1 MPFTQANGAR
11 MNYRLDGPPGAPTL
25 VLSNSLGTNLT
36 MWDPQVPALAKQF
49 RVLRYDTRGHGE
61 SAITP
66 GPYSIAQLGRDVIS
80 LLDASGIDRAHF
92 CGLSMGGMIAMWLGV
107 NAPER
112 INRLLLCNTAAKI
125 GSQETWNSR
134 IQMVRAQGMGAIAAT
149 QAQRWFTAGF
159 VAKSPHVAAL
169 AQQMIANT
177 LPDGYAANCAAI
189 RDMDQR
195 ESISRIRSRTL
206 VLSGLHDPVIPA
218 ADSRYLADTIPG
230 ARLVELDAS
239 HLSNLEAPDDFT
251 AALLIFLNEP
261 EEK

>member
-11 MNYRLDGPPGAPTL
+11 MNYRLDGPTGAPTL

-36 MWDPQVPALAKQF
+36 MWDPQIPALAKQF

-61 SAITP
+61 SAVTP
-66 GPYSIAQLGRDVIS
+66 GPYSMAQLGRDVIG
-80 LLDASGIDRAHF
+80 LLDALGIERVHF
-92 CGLSMGGMIAMWLGV
+92 CGLSMGGMIAMWMGT
-107 NAPER
+107 NEPER

-125 GSQETWNSR
+125 GSLEGWNSR
-134 IQMVRAQGMGAIAAT
+134 IEMVRAQGMGTIAST

-159 VAKSPHVAAL
+159 VAKSPDVVAS

-177 LPDGYAANCAAI
+177 SPDGYAANCGAI

-195 ESISRIRSRTL
+195 ESISRTRARTL
-206 VLSGLHDPVIPA
+206 VIAGLHDPVIPA

-251 AALLIFLNEP
+251 GALLTFLNEP